1 MPVELS
7 EFTVYFLIIASMITS
22 FVSAA
27 FGIGGGAILLGL
39 LALKLPPIALLPIHG
54 IVQIGS
60 NMGRAIIFFKDI
72 KTGPLIPFCLGT
84 ILGAT
89 LGGSLFIQIEPWLIQ
104 LAVGIFILWSV
115 FGKIPAI
122 GTTHV
127 LFGGVFTG
135 FLTMFFGASGT
146 VVAGMVK
153 TMKLEPIKHLATHSA
168 LMTIQHFIKV
178 IVFGFVGFAYA
189 EYSLL
194 IIAMIISG
202 FIGTLIGKKVL
213 VKLGHKYFKIVLN
226 VVLTLISLNLIWNA
240 ITISNIF

>member
-1 MPVELS
+1 M
-7 EFTVYFLIIASMITS
+7 Y
-22 FVSAA
+22 
-27 FGIGGGAILLGL
+27 
-39 LALKLPPIALLPIHG
+39 KR
-54 IVQIGS
+54 Q
-60 NMGRAIIFFKDI
+60 
-72 KTGPLIPFCLGT
+72 
-84 ILGAT
+84 
-89 LGGSLFIQIEPWLIQ
+89 
-104 LAVGIFILWSV
+104 
-115 FGKIPAI
+115 
-122 GTTHV
+122 HV